1 MQQFLLFSSRRVL
14 QQLCERFGLAGIE
27 WQRWDPLG
35 QAFCSVLAVGAQ
47 HLNRRRNGKGTS
59 FSCVTV
65 PCSRHA
71 L

>member
-14 QQLCERFGLAGIE
+14 QQLCEPFGLAGIE

-47 HLNRRRNGKGTS
+47 HRNRRRNGKGTS

-65 PCSRHA
+65 PC
-71 L
+71 